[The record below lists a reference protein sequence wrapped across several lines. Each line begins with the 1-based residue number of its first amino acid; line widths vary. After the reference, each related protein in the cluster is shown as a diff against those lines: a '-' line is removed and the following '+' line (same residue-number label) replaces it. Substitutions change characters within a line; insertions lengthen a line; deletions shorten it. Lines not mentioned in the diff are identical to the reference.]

1 MLEGEYMVTK
11 TPAVAGKIWFRAGVA
26 GMASYLDAAAIVST
40 GTALVLFKGP
50 LALTPMSIGV
60 LSSLLTLSI
69 AAGSIVGGTLGD
81 RFGRRRIFTATMVL
95 LVIGAAIMATASSES
110 VLYLGV
116 VLLGL
121 AAGADLPVS
130 LALIAEIAPQGA
142 RGKLVAF
149 SQVFWYL
156 GLIAAQTMGLFVGGL
171 GEMGARLLYGH
182 IVLMG
187 VVVLLF
193 RLRIPESRQWIDA
206 RDELKAGTGVTR
218 KTPAAFRELFKKPL
232 LTSLI
237 ALTLFYSTFNIAANT
252 KGQFGIY
259 MYVTVAGASVQT
271 ASAISLALLFVS
283 ISFAI
288 LFIRLVDGPHRLRL
302 FLLGIFFSA
311 LQFAIPAT
319 LGVTVWTLA
328 FGYAF
333 GTIGLAF
340 AFEGILKVWTTES
353 FPTLLRSTAQGTI
366 VAVARVVAAAAA
378 LFTPSLLAVSPNA
391 LLATLSGLV
400 IIAGGFGL
408 WVSRL
413 PKAGLAEAAGSTSN
427 EAAYTHPRQ

>member
-1 MLEGEYMVTK
+1 MATK
-11 TPAVAGKIWFRAGVA
+11 TPAIAGKIWFRAGVA

-50 LALTPMSIGV
+50 LGLTPMTIGL
-60 LSSLLTLSI
+60 LSSLLTISI
-69 AAGSIVGGTLGD
+69 AVGSIVGGTLGD
-81 RFGRRRIFTATMVL
+81 RFGRRRVFTATMIL
-95 LVIGAAIMATASSES
+95 LVIGAAVMATASSEQL
-110 VLYLGV
+110 LYLGV

-171 GEMGARLLYGH
+171 GETGARLLYAH
-182 IVLMG
+182 IVLMA
-187 VVVLLF
+187 VIVLLF
-193 RLRIPESRQWIDA
+193 RLRIPESRQWITA
-206 RDELKAGTGVTR
+206 RDDLKAHTGVTG
-218 KTPAAFRELFKKPL
+218 KAPAAFRQLFKKPL
-232 LTSLI
+232 FSSLI

-259 MYVTVAGASVQT
+259 MYVTVAGTNVQT

-283 ISFAI
+283 IAFAI
-288 LFIRLVDGPHRLRL
+288 LFIRLVDGPHRIRL
-302 FLLGIFFSA
+302 FILGILFAA

-340 AFEGILKVWTTES
+340 AFEGILKVWTQES

-366 VAVARVVAAAAA
+366 VAVARVIAAVAA
-378 LFTPSLLAVSPNA
+378 LFTPGLLAVSPNA
-391 LLATLSGLV
+391 LLAALSGLV

-413 PKAGLAEAAGSTSN
+413 PKAGLAEADDPVVD
-427 EAAYTHPRQ
+427 EAAYSTPRK